1 MGRKATKIEEQIQI
15 LQQRGM
21 HFDISLEKVREHL
34 LDIGYYRLGFYWNPF
49 EIDEKH
55 TFGEGAKISDAIK
68 LYYLD
73 FDLGFVLIKAL
84 SRIEVHIR
92 TQIIY
97 HISNKYQDSPTWFAD
112 PKVINQHFIQNFTKE
127 HYKNLKKYSKPI
139 KMHHK
144 KYLNDKFAPAW
155 KTLEFL
161 SLGSM
166 FTLYTNLKK
175 NEDKELISSQFGIR
189 NINFF
194 ENYFQCLKNLR
205 NICAHGGLL
214 YDSKSAYSVKRG
226 GVVNINSV
234 DRHSLYARI
243 RVVEYYLGIV
253 SENRKSDFVQKIQQI
268 FSEFA
273 DNQLLIRIVKDKVG
287 YNFQ

>member
-1 MGRKATKIEEQIQI
+1 MGRKATTVEEQIVI
-15 LQQRGM
+15 LKSRGM
-21 HFDISLEKVREHL
+21 NFDISEEKVHEHL

-49 EIDEKH
+49 EIDDDHHFSEETK
-55 TFGEGAKISDAIK
+55 FSDVIK

-73 FDLGFVLIKAL
+73 FDLGFVLMKAL

-97 HISNKYQDSPTWFAD
+97 NISNKYKNSPTWFAD
-112 PKVINQHFIQNFTKE
+112 PKIVQNEFINKFSTE
-127 HYKNLKKYSKPI
+127 HYKNIRKYSKPI

-155 KTLEFL
+155 KTLEFM

-166 FTLYTNLKK
+166 FTLYQNLKNK
-175 NEDKELISSQFGIR
+175 EDKMLISSEFGIR
-189 NINFF
+189 NIKYF
-194 ENYFQCLKNLR
+194 ENYFQGLKNLR

-214 YDSKSAYSVKRG
+214 YDSKSAYSVKPY
-226 GVVNINSV
+226 GVVNIDAI

-243 RVVEYYLGIV
+243 QVVEYFLGIV
-253 SENRKSDFVQKIQQI
+253 SENRKYDFIQKINDI
-268 FSEFA
+268 FSKLS
-273 DNQLLIRIVKDKVG
+273 DNQTLVDIIEDKVG
-287 YNFQ
+287 YRYR